1 MSSSKQD
8 RQGARTPADLERKY
22 GFGKTFAEV
31 YGLVEGAQK
40 SADDAKV
47 YVDKLDNSLTQEEI
61 FNRLTANG
69 AAQGLYMEDG
79 DLYINAKYI
88 ANVAALFVEKII
100 SPVDE
105 GVFIDMANGD
115 ISAKTLRNTDTN
127 SKVDI
132 GTDGTTSEGLFL
144 YRDDIFR
151 MMLATQPYEQAFSG
165 FRDWLLT
172 RDDLYIQAADNENG
186 EVCRVILKRSKD
198 GVGSIEFAID
208 GVVRGS
214 IDVNGWHGNVPVTEV
229 HGMAAYIVESGT
241 SGYWEYRKWSD
252 GTYECWCTTTDN
264 MPCTAAWGSLYVTSA
279 CVQVT
284 FPVTF
289 DSIPN
294 VQYSVDGG
302 SYYSVMP
309 IQSTHLNSTTKSLGL
324 KFVRPTSESSISA
337 TVNWYVRGKV
347 TT

>member
-1 MSSSKQD
+1 MGTSKQD
-8 RQGARTPADLERKY
+8 RQGARTPADLEQRY
-22 GFGKTFAEV
+22 SFGKTFAEV
-31 YGLVEGAQK
+31 YGLAERAQTAA
-40 SADDAKV
+40 SDAKV

-61 FNRLTANG
+61 FNRLTNNG
-69 AAQGLYMEDG
+69 EIQGVFMEDG
-79 DLYINAKYI
+79 DLYVNAKYI

-132 GTDGTTSEGLFL
+132 GSDGTTSEGLFL

-151 MMLATQPYEQAFSG
+151 MMLATQPNSGTYSG
-165 FRDWLLT
+165 FQNWLLT
-172 RDDLYIQAADNENG
+172 RDDLCIQAADNENG
-186 EVCRVILKRSKD
+186 EPCRIYLERTKD
-198 GVGSIEFAID
+198 GTGRIHFSVDGNWVGNID
-208 GVVRGS
+208 T
-214 IDVNGWHGNVPVTEV
+214 NGYHGWI
-229 HGMAAYIVESGT
+229 HASDLQGISAYVVESGT

-264 MPCTAAWGSLYVTSA
+264 MPCTTAWGNMFITTAYA
-279 CVQVT
+279 QVT

-289 DSIPN
+289 ASVPN
-294 VQYSVDGG
+294 VQYSVDCGA
-302 SYYSVMP
+302 YSPGIPV
-309 IQSTHLNSTTKSLGL
+309 QGNNVTTTTKSLGL
-324 KFVRPTSESSISA
+324 KFTRPTSAATLSA